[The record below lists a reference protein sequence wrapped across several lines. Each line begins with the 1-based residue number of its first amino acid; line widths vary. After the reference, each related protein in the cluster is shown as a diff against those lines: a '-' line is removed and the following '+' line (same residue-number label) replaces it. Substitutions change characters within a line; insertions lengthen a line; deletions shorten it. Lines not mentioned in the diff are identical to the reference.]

1 MMQSREYIITSDTT
15 CDLPQSYCQE
25 NGITLLSVDFTLDG
39 VTYSG
44 TDSRITPEEF
54 YARMRAGAMPM
65 TQQVTPQKAET
76 VFEDFIKK
84 GYDILHIGFSSALSG
99 SYNSAVIA
107 ANELKE
113 RYPEATIVTIDSLCA
128 SLGEGLLVHKAV
140 EMKMKGVSLSDNAK
154 WLEDNKLKL
163 CHYFTVDDLNHL
175 HRGGRVS
182 KAAAVFGTA
191 LNIKPVLHV
200 SNEGKLVPV
209 EKVRGRK
216 QSLIRLVDHMEER
229 AKGVHNDEIFISHG
243 DCLEDAKFV
252 AQLIKERFG
261 IDKVLYNFV
270 GQSVGAHSGPGTV
283 ALFFFG
289 TGR

>member
-25 NGITLLSVDFTLDG
+25 NGITLLSVDYTLDG

-44 TDSRITPEEF
+44 NDSRITPEEF

-76 VFEDFIKK
+76 VFEDYIKK

-113 RYPEATIVTIDSLCA
+113 RYPEANIVVIDSLCA

-140 EMKMKGVSLSDNAK
+140 EMKKQGMSLNDNAR

-200 SNEGKLVPV
+200 SNDGRLVPV

-229 AKGVHNDEIFISHG
+229 TKGVHNDEIFISHG
-243 DCLEDAKFV
+243 DCLEDAQFV
-252 AQLIKERFG
+252 AQQIKERFG

-289 TGR
+289 NGR

>member
-25 NGITLLSVDFTLDG
+25 NGITLLSVDYTLDG

-44 TDSRITPEEF
+44 NDSRITPEEF

-76 VFEDFIKK
+76 VFEDYIKK

-113 RYPEATIVTIDSLCA
+113 RYPEANIVVIDSLCA

-140 EMKMKGVSLSDNAK
+140 EMKKKGMSLNDNAR

-200 SNEGKLVPV
+200 SNDGRLVPV

-229 AKGVHNDEIFISHG
+229 TKGVHNDEIFISHG
-243 DCLEDAKFV
+243 DCLEDAQFV
-252 AQLIKERFG
+252 AQQIKERFG

-289 TGR
+289 NGR